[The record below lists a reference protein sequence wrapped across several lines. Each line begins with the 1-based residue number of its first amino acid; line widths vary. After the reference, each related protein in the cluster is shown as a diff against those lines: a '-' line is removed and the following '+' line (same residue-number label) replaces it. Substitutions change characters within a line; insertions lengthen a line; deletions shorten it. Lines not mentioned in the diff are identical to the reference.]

1 MGVFVIVEEHIN
13 MAPQP
18 VVTGLSPKEGPPG
31 TRVTI
36 RGEFLGTKATD
47 LIGLKIC
54 GSDCLLSAEWVSPNK
69 IIARSGPAKGL
80 GDIIVTTRSGGEGTS
95 TLQFRAIGNHE
106 IIGPLKETAVWIDE
120 APSQNF
126 AWGRRT
132 LVQSVLTQ
140 EDPLG
145 LSTEGN
151 EQKNLEN
158 LRELFP
164 NASGDLLQENFSPA
178 LFLLE
183 KHSTTTF
190 ADLKAGL
197 NYLNR
202 KVESQKEG
210 QLSFLKSNA
219 GSVIDQLDTMMNIR
233 DKLQEDHKQY
243 GPEPLNVLEEQI
255 ESK

>member
-1 MGVFVIVEEHIN
+1 MS
-13 MAPQP
+13 
-18 VVTGLSPKEGPPG
+18 T
-31 TRVTI
+31 
-36 RGEFLGTKATD
+36 
-47 LIGLKIC
+47 
-54 GSDCLLSAEWVSPNK
+54 NK
-69 IIARSGPAKGL
+69 IIARTGPAKGV
-80 GDIIVTTRSGGEGTS
+80 GDIIVTTRSGGEGS
-95 TLQFRAIGNHE
+95 SSVQFRAIGNHE
-106 IIGPLKETAVWIDE
+106 VIGPLKESAVWIDE

-151 EQKNLEN
+151 EQKNVEN

-164 NASGDLLQENFSPA
+164 NNSGDLLQENFSPS

-183 KHSTTTF
+183 KHSATTF

-219 GSVIDQLDTMMNIR
+219 GSVIDQLDTLMNIR
-233 DKLQEDHKQY
+233 DKLQDDQKQF
-243 GPEPLNVLEEQI
+243 GPEPLNVLKTEI
-255 ESK
+255 ESMLNFK

>member
-1 MGVFVIVEEHIN
+1 M
-13 MAPQP
+13 
-18 VVTGLSPKEGPPG
+18 
-31 TRVTI
+31 
-36 RGEFLGTKATD
+36 
-47 LIGLKIC
+47 
-54 GSDCLLSAEWVSPNK
+54 LSAEWVSPNK
-69 IIARSGPAKGL
+69 IIARTGPAKGL

-95 TLQFRAIGNHE
+95 SVQFRAIGNHE
-106 IIGPLKETAVWIDE
+106 IIGPLKESAVWIEE
-120 APSQNF
+120 APTQNF

-151 EQKNLEN
+151 EQKNVDN

-164 NASGDLLQENFSPA
+164 SSSGDLLQENFSPA

-183 KHSTTTF
+183 KHSATTF
-190 ADLKAGL
+190 ADLKVGL
-197 NYLNR
+197 KHLNR

-233 DKLQEDHKQY
+233 DKLLEDLNQY
-243 GPEPLNVLEEQI
+243 GPEPLNVLEQQI
-255 ESK
+255 ESMSDLYIT